1 MKLVKFSS
9 RFSVPIILLHHL
21 NKQLVVVHEN
31 DRTNTS
37 TTFLHLNHYP
47 S

>member
-21 NKQLVVVHEN
+21 NKQLVVVHEMIA
-31 DRTNTS
+31 RIRLQLSYT
-37 TTFLHLNHYP
+37 
-47 S
+47 